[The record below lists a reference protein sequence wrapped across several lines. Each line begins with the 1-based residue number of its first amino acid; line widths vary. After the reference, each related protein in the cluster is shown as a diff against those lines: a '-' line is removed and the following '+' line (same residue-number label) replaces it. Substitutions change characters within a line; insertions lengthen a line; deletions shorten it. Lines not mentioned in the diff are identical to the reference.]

1 MKNYNTYIYKA
12 ILLFVLVFNASCD
25 SDFLETPPKD
35 LIEASD
41 FFKTEDQLKAY
52 VNGFYNMLPG
62 QEVYEEDASSDN
74 IIPLLVSDRVRG
86 HRLTPV
92 ASGTGGWSWGNLRT
106 INFFLDNIANVNDAD
121 LELKYAA
128 YAKFF
133 RAYFY
138 YNKVKTFG
146 DVPWYDSVLS
156 AGDEG
161 LFKARDSRKIVMENV
176 LEDINA
182 AIDELPSEVELNQI
196 TKYTALILKA
206 RICLFEGTFRK
217 YHNLGD
223 YEILLE
229 EAASA
234 ADELIGSGAYELYN
248 NGNVENSYRELF
260 DVLNQNTTETILARD
275 FNADFITHNIANL
288 ATSPTNGSYGVA
300 KDMINSYLL
309 KDGSRFT
316 DIPNYDVIEF
326 YEEMQNRDPRL
337 TQTVAGPNFTVYLE
351 ETPEIVNL
359 SGTTTGYRVIKSIS
373 TRDQWG
379 NKASVNDIVI
389 FRYAEALLIFAE
401 AKAELG
407 TITQIDLDKSINKLR
422 DRVGMPHLIAT
433 EANANPDTYLAEMY
447 PNVESGSNK
456 GVILEIRRERRVEMF
471 MEGLRWDDLMRWK
484 EGKKL
489 EKPFLGIY
497 FSGLGNHDFDNDGNA
512 DVYLHDGGASGAAG
526 IPNIIN
532 VNERELTNGT
542 SGNFIPFNQTVV
554 FDEDKDYLYPIPAE
568 ELILNTNL
576 SQNPNW

>member
-1 MKNYNTYIYKA
+1 MKNYNTYIHKA
-12 ILLFVLVFNASCD
+12 VLLFVLVFNASCD

-223 YEILLE
+223 YEFLLE